1 MADSLIPQPLITMS
15 HADATALAKRLSSR
29 GTATPSLAEM
39 ETECRMAGR
48 LLRVMLRQTHSS
60 DMWQLPP
67 EA

>member
-1 MADSLIPQPLITMS
+1 MS

-29 GTATPSLAEM
+29 GTATPSLAETSAVM

-60 DMWQLPP
+60 DVWQLPP